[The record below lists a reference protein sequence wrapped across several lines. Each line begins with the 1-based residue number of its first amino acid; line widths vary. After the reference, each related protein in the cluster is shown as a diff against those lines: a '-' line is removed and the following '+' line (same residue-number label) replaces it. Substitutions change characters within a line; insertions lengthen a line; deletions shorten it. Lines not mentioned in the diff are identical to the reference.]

1 MTERPAD
8 DREKDEAPRKAPTS
22 DPSDKARQDGVRRQR
37 DHIIDLTG
45 QDPLASRDD

>member
-8 DREKDEAPRKAPTS
+8 NRKTDETPPKAPTN
-22 DPSDKARQDGVRRQR
+22 DPIDKAHQDAVRRQR